1 MRFFVITILFLSI
14 LLIGCETTQET
25 MKPEPEPEPEPTQV
39 VSVIK
44 GAPPPQLP
52 EPGVI
57 RSQAEIMRILREA
70 GHKNYADKI
79 KETGIF
85 ESAEKRQ
92 RRPVVNITIV
102 WTVSE
107 FRISPGWQFPPVR
120 TSEQVL
126 ELRSNDTFMPKFC

>member
-92 RRPVVNITIV
+92 RRPVVNIIAMYLNVGQFLEMLITI
-102 WTVSE
+102 
-107 FRISPGWQFPPVR
+107 
-120 TSEQVL
+120 
-126 ELRSNDTFMPKFC
+126 